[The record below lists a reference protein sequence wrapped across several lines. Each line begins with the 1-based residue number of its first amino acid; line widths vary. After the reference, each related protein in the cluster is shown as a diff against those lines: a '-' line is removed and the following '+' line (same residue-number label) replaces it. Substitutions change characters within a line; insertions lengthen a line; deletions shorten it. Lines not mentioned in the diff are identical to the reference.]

1 VADFD
6 HYLEELEQAKKE
18 HIEGKKNWRF
28 I

>member
-1 VADFD
+1 VADFN